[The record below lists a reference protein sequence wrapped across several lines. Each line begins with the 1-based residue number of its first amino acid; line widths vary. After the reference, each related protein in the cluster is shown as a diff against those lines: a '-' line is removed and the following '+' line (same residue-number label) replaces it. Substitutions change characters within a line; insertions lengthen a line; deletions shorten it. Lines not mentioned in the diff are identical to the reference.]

1 MVADAFSQLIESA
14 LSDFRRY
21 LQDEIPPAAAAKSV
35 ATLMDQTPGV
45 LMQLVN
51 TWAAERNRTQRIPLS
66 DLLFHALQ
74 KVFITGE
81 VGLLDR
87 EAVANYLDR
96 MMGLAIRACP
106 AEARGELRSSL
117 TDMRVSRNLVPIL
130 PPPEGI
136 SPSGQA
142 SPRHAPTPAFLGHTP
157 APPHSFQTRAPS
169 FSGPTPSPGFPARA
183 DAPTFSGHTLV
194 PTEDAQLAR
203 RFSLIVDRLKRHTE
217 SAASSAPAAQP
228 DSQALAQLL
237 TMAASRS
244 QSGDQLNDYLDQ
256 IRPLAGAAGGNV
268 FVILGGAM
276 PSWDLPDLAPGVHRP
291 PPAQVE
297 AMEKILELADDPVV
311 AMQHFRD
318 LVDAAVQ
325 KFNDGSLAATVWM
338 LDVAHESI
346 GEKRLDPATVDRIR
360 GEAASALGAAQ
371 LRRYAETK
379 NKQSALRLVLE
390 FFPTLRLESL
400 YGRLRREP
408 QAEARHVLLSLVEA
422 HGDGARR
429 LALDE
434 LEREMGRPD
443 LDTYYARNL
452 IFMLHRIPRPA
463 GHDGAREL
471 EALARA
477 SARGENIYVIK
488 EAATAIGMLQSED
501 AVRLLTMRLAEF
513 ESLLL
518 LNDPHYPQAEM
529 QKLLDRLVSALA
541 RIGTASA
548 LLTIARHGMRANARL
563 GDTRAR
569 LSVLAQHDLSFD
581 DATVSV
587 LLNALRDE
595 IPGRLLGRHALPER
609 QDSIVR
615 LIEALSGTRS
625 DAVEELF
632 RELVL
637 RFPEEDAGQAA
648 ARALETYEPARGAS
662 APPTG
667 GTATL
672 TGELEFFGLPA
683 LMQSLAEM
691 RATGMLTLRT
701 RQGEAAARL
710 AFRDGMFLNA
720 QRGHVRGPDAV
731 YEMLER
737 PITGSFAFVPLPEE
751 KMQSGFEPRDIL
763 GLLLEG
769 VRRHDE
775 LQRILAIVPD
785 ELTLSRTNVKPAP
798 HEEEDDPALVRD
810 VWMKASSGAAVG
822 QWEREMATDSYRIRR
837 LVAHWLEQGALVSR

>member
-1 MVADAFSQLIESA
+1 MVADAFSQLVESA
-14 LSDFRRY
+14 LSDFQRY
-21 LQDEIPPAAAAKSV
+21 LQDEIPPAEVAKSV

-51 TWAAERNRTQRIPLS
+51 TWAAERNRTERIPLS

-87 EAVANYLDR
+87 EEVANYLDR

-106 AEARGELRSSL
+106 AEARGGLRSNL
-117 TDMRVSRNLVPIL
+117 TDMRVSRNLAPIV
-130 PPPEGI
+130 PPPEGG
-136 SPSGQA
+136 SGQA

-157 APPHSFQTRAPS
+157 PSPHAVRTPAPS
-169 FSGPTPSPGFPARA
+169 FSGPTPSPAFPGHVEV
-183 DAPTFSGHTLV
+183 PTFSGQTPV

-203 RFSLIVDRLKRHTE
+203 RFSLIVDRLKRHTG

-244 QSGDQLNDYLDQ
+244 QSGDQLNGYLDQ

-276 PSWDLPDLAPGVHRP
+276 PSWDLPDLAPGGHRP

-325 KFNDGSLAATVWM
+325 KFNEGSLAATVWM

-346 GEKRLDPATVDRIR
+346 AEKRLDLATVDRIR
-360 GEAASALGAAQ
+360 AEAASALGTAQ

-400 YGRLRREP
+400 FEGLRSEA
-408 QAEARHVLLSLVEA
+408 QAEGRHVLLSLIEA

-434 LEREMGRPD
+434 LERELGRPD

-452 IFMLHRIPRPA
+452 IFLLHRIPRHA
-463 GHDGAREL
+463 GHDGGREL
-471 EALARA
+471 DALARA
-477 SARGENIYVIK
+477 SERGQNIYVIK
-488 EAATAIGMLQSED
+488 EAATAIGMLQTED

-518 LNDPHYPQAEM
+518 RNDPHYPEAEM
-529 QKLLDRLVSALA
+529 QKLLDRLISALA

-548 LLTIARHGMRANARL
+548 LLTIARHGMQANARL

-587 LLNALRDE
+587 LLTALRDE
-595 IPGRLLGRHALPER
+595 IPGRLLGPQALPER
-609 QDSIVR
+609 HDSTVR

-648 ARALETYEPARGAS
+648 ARALETYGPARGAS

-691 RATGMLTLRT
+691 RATGMLTLRSP
-701 RQGEAAARL
+701 QGDAAAKL
-710 AFRDGMFLNA
+710 ALLDGMFLNA

-737 PITGSFAFVPLPEE
+737 PITGSFAFVPMPEE

-775 LQRILAIVPD
+775 LQRILALVPD
-785 ELTLSRTNVKPAP
+785 ELTLTRTNVKPTP
-798 HEEEDDPALVRD
+798 HEEEKDPSLVRD
-810 VWMKASSGAAVG
+810 VWMKLATGAPIG
-822 QWEREMATDSYRIRR
+822 QWERELGTDTYRVRR
-837 LVAHWLEQGALVSR
+837 LIAHWLEQGTLVAR